1 MSAKRKARDADGEE
15 VDRVVMKRRA
25 LTLIQK
31 VAILDRLAQGEGSTT
46 VARNFGLSEGTVR
59 SVKKC
64 EDKIRSS
71 VAAGAPH
78 NAKMT
83 FYARDAILQRM
94 EKVLIEWIDDQNSKN
109 IEIDGTIIRK
119 EAKRLYDLYKSE
131 EVKEDTKYEKV
142 TTFVASKGW
151 YEKFKKRV
159 TLYNATPEEP
169 AFTYLDQINNADN
182 NVEIEDVNLFAD
194 NLKLKAEEG
203 EATHLDYHEAEKF
216 TSQLKKILDLKK
228 YTPDQVF
235 NAAETGLFWKK
246 MPKQTF
252 LSQEEENT
260 PGSKFSNDK
269 LNLLLCANASG
280 KCTVKPMVV
289 YRTLNPA
296 ALRRKSR
303 YQLPVFWRVNPQ
315 TKITEDEFL
324 DWFHSCFIPEVKLYM
339 ATKNIPFRVL
349 LVLDTKLCHP
359 LKLQDEDPNVKVVFL
374 PQYTAKIIQPLH
386 QGLIGLF
393 RAMYT
398 LRVFTRIVDAK
409 IMNPFLCVSELW
421 WDYNIAE
428 CLKIIKETLEAIRPP
443 TINACWN
450 ILWKDAVI
458 DVSHLPAVHHV
469 VDKVVELG
477 QAIGGEGFKDLESG
491 DVEELLNSH
500 DNELTP
506 EEMEELGALSDDEV
520 EDQGQILKNQ
530 LTLESL
536 EKGFKLA
543 KDLQD
548 LLFEVDPFM
557 ERGFE
562 TKKGIEVA
570 LAPYKE
576 MYNDLQYN
584 KSLLINNAIS
594 RPDKKAKRTI
604 ISTSKKTD
612 LPTKS

>member
-1 MSAKRKARDADGEE
+1 MSAKRKARDGEE
-15 VDRVVMKRRA
+15 ADRVVMKRRA

-94 EKVLIEWIDDQNSKN
+94 EKVLIEWIDDQNSKS

-131 EVKEDTKYEKV
+131 IEATEDPKSEKV

-169 AFTYLDQINNADN
+169 AVIYLDQINNAVSN
-182 NVEIEDVNLFAD
+182 AEIEAVNLFAD
-194 NLKLKAEEG
+194 NLKMKAEEG
-203 EATHLDYHEAEKF
+203 EATHLDYHEADKF
-216 TSQLKKILDLKK
+216 TSQLKKIFDLKN

-252 LSQEEENT
+252 LSQEEDNM

-280 KCTVKPMVV
+280 NCMVKPMVV

-296 ALRRKSR
+296 ALRRKNR
-303 YQLPVFWRVNPQ
+303 YQLPVFWRVNPR

-324 DWFHSCFIPEVKLYM
+324 DWFHSCFIPEVKVYM

-349 LVLDTKLCHP
+349 LILDTKLCHP

-374 PQYTAKIIQPLH
+374 PEYTAQIIQPLD

-393 RAMYT
+393 RAIYT

-409 IMNPFLCVSELW
+409 IMNPYLYISELW

-428 CLKIIKETLEAIRPP
+428 CLKLIKETLDAIRPP

-450 ILWKDAVI
+450 MLWKDAVM

-469 VDKVVELG
+469 VDKIVELG

-500 DNELTP
+500 DDELTP
-506 EEMEELGALSDDEV
+506 EEMEELGAVSDDEA
-520 EDQGQILKNQ
+520 EDQGHILKNQ

-548 LLFEVDPFM
+548 LLFNVDPFM

-562 TKKGIEVA
+562 SKKGIEDA
-570 LAPYKE
+570 LAPYRE
-576 MYNDLQYN
+576 MYNDLQYS
-584 KSLLINNAIS
+584 KSLLINNAIP
-594 RPDKKAKRTI
+594 RPNKKTKRTI
-604 ISTSKKTD
+604 IPMRKKTD
-612 LPTKS
+612 VPGTS